1 MQLANWT
8 STPIHFLTVDGTSV
22 LDVAHQ
28 YPPPNNMN
36 QGAIKTSM
44 TFRLAKMPDVSANTK
59 PRVPVKPTAGT
70 VAKRRC

>member
-1 MQLANWT
+1 
-8 STPIHFLTVDGTSV
+8 
-22 LDVAHQ
+22 
-28 YPPPNNMN
+28 
-36 QGAIKTSM
+36 M